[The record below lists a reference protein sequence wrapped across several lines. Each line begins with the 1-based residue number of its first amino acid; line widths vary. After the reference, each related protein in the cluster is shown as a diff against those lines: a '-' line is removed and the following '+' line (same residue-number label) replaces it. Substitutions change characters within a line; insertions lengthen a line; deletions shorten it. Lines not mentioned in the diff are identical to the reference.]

1 MSYILFLDDI
11 REIDKDVKLPVCD
24 FLERK
29 TAINYEKFV
38 EIINTFGLPDVISF
52 DFDLCPDHY
61 QIGAR
66 NHFMSL
72 VGYEK
77 CNIPTGLD
85 CAKFLINHCQKNK
98 LQLPICYS
106 HSQNLAGQR
115 AIVEL
120 IKKYKEKYAPQD

>member
-1 MSYILFLDDI
+1 MSYIIFLDDI
-11 REIDKDVKLPVCD
+11 QEIDKDVKLPVCD

-38 EIINTFGLPDVISF
+38 DFWLIIV
-52 DFDLCPDHY
+52 
-61 QIGAR
+61 
-66 NHFMSL
+66 
-72 VGYEK
+72 K
-77 CNIPTGLD
+77 
-85 CAKFLINHCQKNK
+85 KNK
-98 LQLPICYS
+98 LQLPVCYS